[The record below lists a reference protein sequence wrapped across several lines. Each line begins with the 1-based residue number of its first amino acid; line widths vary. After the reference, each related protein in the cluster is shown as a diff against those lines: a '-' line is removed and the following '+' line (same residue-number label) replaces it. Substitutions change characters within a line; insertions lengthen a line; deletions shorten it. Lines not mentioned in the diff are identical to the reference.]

1 MKIKTICDKDRK
13 NKRKKS
19 IWVKPW
25 LANRRQ
31 TSAFGNIFAEFWPRD
46 EEEFT
51 KYLRM
56 NIETY
61 QVDI

>member
-1 MKIKTICDKDRK
+1 MKIKTICDKERK

-31 TSAFGNIFAEFWPRD
+31 TSAFGNIFAEFWLRD

-51 KYLRM
+51 K
-56 NIETY
+56 
-61 QVDI
+61 